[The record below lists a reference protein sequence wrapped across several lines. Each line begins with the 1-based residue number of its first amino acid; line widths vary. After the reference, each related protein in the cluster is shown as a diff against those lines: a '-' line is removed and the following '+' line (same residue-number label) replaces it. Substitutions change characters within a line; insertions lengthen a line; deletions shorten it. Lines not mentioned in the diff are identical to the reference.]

1 MKTWRSWQAYCAK
14 RYDILIVLGITFLVF
29 SLSDFFNMYE
39 WFTTKTRYMERW
51 QIDEIPVTL
60 LAFSL
65 GCIWLLQR
73 RARELAAEMTRR
85 QHMAI
90 ALQESEARYRT
101 VVEGS
106 LQGMYIHQNDF
117 IVRFANQALA
127 RLFGYD
133 RAEALLGQEIWV
145 LVAPHERTRLEGYS
159 QACLRSEAA
168 PSYYEWQGQ
177 HRDGTPLW
185 LESLVSCLSWNGQ
198 TALLA
203 TVIDITARKQHDE
216 ERRKTAYEIHDGIAQ
231 LLVSAQQHLETC
243 DALRQDNATL
253 AQRYFTLGHDRL
265 QRAIVETR
273 RLMAR
278 LRPVPLETLGLIPAV
293 QQYLEELGRE
303 AGWEVECHGDMTD
316 VCLIPAQEA
325 ALFRIVQEALTNAW
339 KHAQT
344 SRMRIEFTT
353 TDVPGPTLSMII
365 KDWGVGFQPAQTPT
379 SLPRLGLLSMRDRA
393 RMLGGTCSIDS
404 CPGQGTTVRVH
415 IPLRDGAGI

>member
-1 MKTWRSWQAYCAK
+1 MKTWRSWRAYCTK
-14 RYDILIVLGITFLVF
+14 RYDVLVVLGITLLVF
-29 SLSDFFNMYE
+29 ALSGFFNMYE
-39 WFTTKTRYMERW
+39 WFTTRTRYLERW
-51 QIDEIPVTL
+51 QIDEMPVAL

-65 GCIWLLQR
+65 GCVWLLQR

-85 QHMAI
+85 QHMAS
-90 ALQESEARYRT
+90 ALQESEARYRA

-106 LQGMYIHQNDF
+106 LQGLYIHQNDG
-117 IVRFANQALA
+117 IIRFANQALA

-133 RAEALLGQEIWV
+133 SAEALLGQEIWV
-145 LVAPHERTRLEGYS
+145 LAAPHERARLEGYS
-159 QACLRSEAA
+159 QVCWRGEEAL
-168 PSYYEWQGQ
+168 SHYEWQGQ

-185 LESLVSCLSWNGQ
+185 LESLVSCLTWNGQ

-203 TVIDITARKQHDE
+203 TVIDITTRKQHDE

-243 DALRQDNATL
+243 DALRHDNALL
-253 AQRYFTLGHDRL
+253 AQRHFTLGHERL
-265 QRAIVETR
+265 QQAIVETR

-303 AGWEVECHGDMTD
+303 VGWEVECHGDMTGL
-316 VCLIPAQEA
+316 CLFPAQEA

-353 TDVPGPTLSMII
+353 TDAPGPTLSMVI
-365 KDWGVGFQPAQTPT
+365 KDWGVGFQPAQTPR

-393 RMLGGTCSIDS
+393 RMLGGTCTIDS

-415 IPLRDGAGI
+415 IPLRDGVAL

>member
-1 MKTWRSWQAYCAK
+1 MTTWRSWQAYCTK
-14 RYDILIVLGITFLVF
+14 RYDVLIVLGITLLVF
-29 SLSDFFNMYE
+29 SLSGFFNIYE
-39 WFTTKTRYMERW
+39 WFTTKTRHLERW
-51 QIDEIPVTL
+51 QIDEMPVAL

-90 ALQESEARYRT
+90 ALQESEARYRA

-106 LQGMYIHQNDF
+106 LQGMYIHQHDG

-133 RAEALLGQEIWV
+133 SAEALLGQEIGV
-145 LVAPHERTRLEGYS
+145 LVAPHERTRLAEYS

-168 PSYYEWQGQ
+168 SSHYEWQGQ

-203 TVIDITARKQHDE
+203 TVIDITTRKQHDE

-243 DALRQDNATL
+243 DALRQDDAAL

-303 AGWEVECHGDMTD
+303 AGWEVECHSDMTGF
-316 VCLIPAQEA
+316 CLFPAQEA

-353 TDVPGPTLSMII
+353 TDTPGPALSMII
-365 KDWGVGFQPAQTPT
+365 KDWGVGFQPAQTPK

-393 RMLGGTCSIDS
+393 RMLGGTCTIDS
-404 CPGQGTTVRVH
+404 CPGQGTTVHVH
-415 IPLRDGAGI
+415 IPLRDGAGL

>member
-1 MKTWRSWQAYCAK
+1 MKSWRSWQAYCTK

-60 LAFSL
+60 LTFSL

-73 RARELAAEMTRR
+73 RARELTAEMTRR

-159 QACLRSEAA
+159 QACWRSEAA

-216 ERRKTAYEIHDGIAQ
+216 ERRKTAYEIHDGLAQ

-316 VCLIPAQEA
+316 VCLFPAQEA

-353 TDVPGPTLSMII
+353 TDVPGHTLSMII

-379 SLPRLGLLSMRDRA
+379 SLPRLGLLSMHDRA

-404 CPGQGTTVRVH
+404 YPGQGTTVRVH

>member
-1 MKTWRSWQAYCAK
+1 MERGTPGGHGMKPWRYWQAYCTK
-14 RYDILIVLGITFLVF
+14 YYDVVIVLSI
-29 SLSDFFNMYE
+29 
-39 WFTTKTRYMERW
+39 
-51 QIDEIPVTL
+51 TL
-60 LAFSL
+60 LVFSL

-90 ALQESEARYRT
+90 ALQESEVRYRA

-106 LQGMYIHQNDF
+106 LQGLYIHQNDG
-117 IVRFANQALA
+117 IIRFANQALA

-133 RAEALLGQEIWV
+133 SAEVLLGQELWM
-145 LVAPHERTRLEGYS
+145 LVAPHERARLEGYS
-159 QACLRSEAA
+159 QACLWGEAA
-168 PSYYEWQGQ
+168 LSHYEWQGQ

-185 LESLVSCLSWNGQ
+185 LESLVSGLTWNGQ

-203 TVIDITARKQHDE
+203 TVIDITTRKQHDE

-243 DALRQDNATL
+243 DVLRQDNAPL
-253 AQRYFTLGHDRL
+253 AQHHFTLGHDRL

-303 AGWEVECHGDMTD
+303 VGWEVECHGDMTD
-316 VCLIPAQEA
+316 LCLFPAQEA

-353 TDVPGPTLSMII
+353 SEAPGPTLSIVI
-365 KDWGVGFQPAQTPT
+365 KDWGVGFQPAQTPR

-393 RMLGGTCSIDS
+393 RMLGGTCTIDS

-415 IPLRDGAGI
+415 IPLRDGAAPWT

>member
-1 MKTWRSWQAYCAK
+1 MKTWRSWQAYCTK
-14 RYDILIVLGITFLVF
+14 RYDVLIVLGITLLVF
-29 SLSDFFNMYE
+29 SLSGFFDMYE
-39 WFTTKTRYMERW
+39 WFTTRTRYLEGW
-51 QIDEIPVTL
+51 QIDEMPVAL

-65 GCIWLLQR
+65 GCVWLLRR
-73 RARELAAEMTRR
+73 RARELAAAMARR
-85 QHMAI
+85 QHMAS
-90 ALQESEARYRT
+90 ALQESEARYRA

-106 LQGMYIHQNDF
+106 LQGMYIHQNDG
-117 IVRFANQALA
+117 IIRFANQALA

-133 RAEALLGQEIWV
+133 SAEALLGQEIWV
-145 LVAPHERTRLEGYS
+145 LVAPHERARLEGYR
-159 QACLRSEAA
+159 QACWRGEAA
-168 PSYYEWQGQ
+168 ISHYEWQGQ

-185 LESLVSCLSWNGQ
+185 LESLDSCLTWNGQ

-203 TVIDITARKQHDE
+203 TVIDITTRKQHDE

-243 DALRQDNATL
+243 DALRQDDALL
-253 AQRYFTLGHDRL
+253 AQHHFTLGNNRL

-303 AGWEVECHGDMTD
+303 VGWEVECHGDMTGL
-316 VCLIPAQEA
+316 CLFPAQEA

-353 TDVPGPTLSMII
+353 TDAPGPTLSMVI
-365 KDWGVGFQPAQTPT
+365 KDWGVGFQPAQTPR

-393 RMLGGTCSIDS
+393 RMLGGTCTIDS

-415 IPLRDGAGI
+415 IPLRDGAAL